1 MHALLL
7 YYFQLSFYKGLS
19 GIAEAVR
26 SKHSYCPE
34 ESCNFHHLSSLQ
46 VSECLPPII
55 FGLNILNDSDSSKVY
70 DDGPTDS
77 GPYFVSL
84 SLHKLLIALIC
95 QLVERYFWFVF
106 VLLL

>member
-1 MHALLL
+1 MHTMLL
-7 YYFQLSFYKGLS
+7 YYFKFSLYKGLA

-26 SKHSYCPE
+26 GEHSYCPE

-46 VSECLPPII
+46 VSECLPPVIL
-55 FGLNILNDSDSSKVY
+55 GLNILNDSDARKVT
-70 DDGPTDS
+70 DDGPTDC
-77 GPYFVSL
+77 GPNFVSL
-84 SLHKLLIALIC
+84 TLHELLIALIC